1 MRSRKAGFFRVS
13 EPRDV
18 AAGLLESAREEAATA
33 RLLADAEVPDR
44 IVGFH
49 AQQAVEM
56 FLKAVL
62 ALRGVS
68 YERTHDIERL
78 SSLVSSGGLEP
89 LARIDE
95 LAQLTPWAV
104 ERRYGDPFDPEPLD
118 REWAMKLVRSTE
130 DWAGRAFAAPGG

>member
-1 MRSRKAGFFRVS
+1 VS
-13 EPRDV
+13 EPREV
-18 AAGLLESAREEAATA
+18 AAGLLESAREDAAA
-33 RLLADAEVPDR
+33 ALLTADAEVPDR

-62 ALRGVS
+62 ALRGVA

-78 SSLVSSGGLEP
+78 TSLVSNSG
-89 LARIDE
+89 LAPPAEIDD

-118 REWAMKLVRSTE
+118 RDWAVELVGTTE

>member
-1 MRSRKAGFFRVS
+1 VP

-18 AAGLLESAREEAATA
+18 AAGLLESAREDAATA
-33 RLLADAEVPDR
+33 RLIADAEVPDR

-62 ALRGVS
+62 ASRGVS

-78 SSLVSSGGLEP
+78 TSLVANGGVELP
-89 LARIDE
+89 ADSDE
-95 LAQLTPWAV
+95 LARLTPWAV

-118 REWAMKLVRSTE
+118 REWAVKLVGSTE
-130 DWAGRAFAAPGG
+130 DWAGRAFSARGG

>member
-1 MRSRKAGFFRVS
+1 MRCRRARSCLVS

-18 AAGLLESAREEAATA
+18 PGGLLESAREDAEAV
-33 RLLADAEVPDR
+33 RLLANAEVPDR

-49 AQQAVEM
+49 AQQAVEV
-56 FLKAVL
+56 FLKSVL
-62 ALRGVS
+62 SLHGFG

-78 SSLVSSGGLEP
+78 TSLLSDAGVDLPAEV
-89 LARIDE
+89 DE

-118 REWAMKLVRSTE
+118 RRWALRLVGVVEEWT
-130 DWAGRAFAAPGG
+130 GRAFGASDG

>member
-1 MRSRKAGFFRVS
+1 MS

-18 AAGLLESAREEAATA
+18 AAGLLESAREDAGAA
-33 RLLADAEVPDR
+33 RLMADAEVPDR

-56 FLKAVL
+56 LLKAVL
-62 ALRGVS
+62 SLRGIG

-78 SSLVSSGGLEP
+78 ASLVSEGGVELP
-89 LARIDE
+89 PDIDE

-104 ERRYGDPFDPEPLD
+104 ERRYGDPFDPEPLV
-118 REWAMKLVRSTE
+118 RQWAVSLVERTE
-130 DWAGRAFAAPGG
+130 VWAAQVFAATEG

>member
-1 MRSRKAGFFRVS
+1 
-13 EPRDV
+13 
-18 AAGLLESAREEAATA
+18 LESAREEAATA